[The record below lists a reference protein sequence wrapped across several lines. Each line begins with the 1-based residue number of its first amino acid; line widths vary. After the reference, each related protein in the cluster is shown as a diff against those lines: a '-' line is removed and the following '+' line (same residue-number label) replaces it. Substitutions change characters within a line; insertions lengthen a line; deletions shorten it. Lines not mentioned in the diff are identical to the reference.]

1 MREFPP
7 TQPLLPQFFPTQPL
21 LQQYRN
27 GFNTSHSSRRELPQI
42 PQNGSQ
48 PCRSEDQICPSECL
62 IRSNLEVIIPQTA
75 PSPFLSEPQVIL
87 RASPAI
93 STSTA
98 TLAEPLHQPLTVR
111 EAPPPPQP
119 FLKVKTTS
127 NASTP
132 VTRCCEC
139 WPLSKYRDRSLA

>member
-1 MREFPP
+1 MLSRLKESVREFPP
-7 TQPLLPQFFPTQPL
+7 TQPLLP
-21 LQQYRN
+21 RSRK
-27 GFNTSHSSRRELPQI
+27 GFNTSHNSRRELPQMS
-42 PQNGSQ
+42 QNGSQ
-48 PCRSEDQICPSECL
+48 PCPSEDQICPSECL
-62 IRSNLEVIIPQTA
+62 IRSSLEPIIPQTA
-75 PSPFLSEPQVIL
+75 PSPFLSELQVIL

-98 TLAEPLHQPLTVR
+98 TLAKPLLQPLTVR
-111 EAPPPPQP
+111 EAHPPPQQ

>member
-1 MREFPP
+1 MLSRLKEPVREFPP
-7 TQPLLPQFFPTQPL
+7 TQTLLP
-21 LQQYRN
+21 QYRN

-42 PQNGSQ
+42 SRNGSQ
-48 PCRSEDQICPSECL
+48 LCPSEDQICPSECL
-62 IRSNLEVIIPQTA
+62 IRSSPEAIIPQTA
-75 PSPFLSEPQVIL
+75 PSPFLSEPQVIP

-98 TLAEPLHQPLTVR
+98 TLAEPLLQPLTVR
-111 EAPPPPQP
+111 EAHPPPQQ